1 MNFLLLSIY
10 STNSLLFSFFCSKIF
25 SDTNSSRIPLP
36 DPSPGSGCRLSC
48 IVCFYSAV
56 LEDVEAV
63 PVLLVDVVSVLPD
76 VVLSDVVL
84 SVVVPSVE
92 SVEALS
98 TVIVY
103 RSASVTS
110 SFFQFD
116 ATLISLSFTHPSN
129 VSLYLSD
136 LRLEMIVCLLD
147 SVLSSSNALSTRIT

>member
-1 MNFLLLSIY
+1 M
-10 STNSLLFSFFCSKIF
+10 
-25 SDTNSSRIPLP
+25 
-36 DPSPGSGCRLSC
+36 
-48 IVCFYSAV
+48 FYSAEF
-56 LEDVEAV
+56 EDVEV
-63 PVLLVDVVSVLPD
+63 SLVLLVDVVSVLLLE
-76 VVLSDVVL
+76 VVLSDVVLSVTVL

-110 SFFQFD
+110 SFFQLD

>member
-1 MNFLLLSIY
+1 M
-10 STNSLLFSFFCSKIF
+10 
-25 SDTNSSRIPLP
+25 
-36 DPSPGSGCRLSC
+36 
-48 IVCFYSAV
+48 
-56 LEDVEAV
+56 LEDVESV

-76 VVLSDVVL
+76 VVLSDVVLSVVVL

-110 SFFQFD
+110 SFFQLD

-136 LRLEMIVCLLD
+136 LRLEMIVCLL
-147 SVLSSSNALSTRIT
+147 TRFCPRRMLYLHGSHNMHRRLR

>member
-1 MNFLLLSIY
+1 M
-10 STNSLLFSFFCSKIF
+10 
-25 SDTNSSRIPLP
+25 
-36 DPSPGSGCRLSC
+36 
-48 IVCFYSAV
+48 

-76 VVLSDVVL
+76 VVLSDVVLSVAVLSVVVL

-110 SFFQFD
+110 SF
-116 ATLISLSFTHPSN
+116 
-129 VSLYLSD
+129 
-136 LRLEMIVCLLD
+136 
-147 SVLSSSNALSTRIT
+147 SSWMRP

>member
-1 MNFLLLSIY
+1 MESRWGSESLPFLFQ
-10 STNSLLFSFFCSKIF
+10 NIF
-25 SDTNSSRIPLP
+25 RHKQQP

-84 SVVVPSVE
+84 SVAVLSVVVLSVVVPSVE

-110 SFFQFD
+110 SFFQLD
-116 ATLISLSFTHPSN
+116 ATLISLSFTHPSS

>member
-1 MNFLLLSIY
+1 M
-10 STNSLLFSFFCSKIF
+10 
-25 SDTNSSRIPLP
+25 
-36 DPSPGSGCRLSC
+36 
-48 IVCFYSAV
+48 
-56 LEDVEAV
+56 LEDVEAA

-76 VVLSDVVL
+76 VVLADVVLSVAVLSVAVLSVVVL

-110 SFFQFD
+110 SFFQLD
-116 ATLISLSFTHPSN
+116 ATLISLSFTHPSS

>member
-1 MNFLLLSIY
+1 M
-10 STNSLLFSFFCSKIF
+10 
-25 SDTNSSRIPLP
+25 
-36 DPSPGSGCRLSC
+36 SC

-84 SVVVPSVE
+84 SVAVLSVVVLSVVVPSVE

-103 RSASVTS
+103 RSVSVTS
-110 SFFQFD
+110 SFFQLD

-147 SVLSSSNALSTRIT
+147 SVLSLSNALSTRIT

>member
-1 MNFLLLSIY
+1 M
-10 STNSLLFSFFCSKIF
+10 
-25 SDTNSSRIPLP
+25 
-36 DPSPGSGCRLSC
+36 
-48 IVCFYSAV
+48 

-76 VVLSDVVL
+76 VVLSDVVLSVVVL

-110 SFFQFD
+110 SFFQLD
-116 ATLISLSFTHPSN
+116 ATLISLSFTHPLSI
-129 VSLYLSD
+129 SLWKIQ
-136 LRLEMIVCLLD
+136 MVWVCCTPRRVNIPP
-147 SVLSSSNALSTRIT
+147 S